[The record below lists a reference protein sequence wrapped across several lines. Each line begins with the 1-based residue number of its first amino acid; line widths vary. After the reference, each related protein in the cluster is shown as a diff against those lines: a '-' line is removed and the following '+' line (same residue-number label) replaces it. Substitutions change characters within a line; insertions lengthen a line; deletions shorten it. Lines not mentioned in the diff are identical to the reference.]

1 MGTMGRVLERPT
13 VVPGILGKLTTLIL
27 FGDMATALLF
37 TSQRVTPDKL
47 VGTGYQFR
55 HADLELAL
63 RHVLGRQTG

>member
-1 MGTMGRVLERPT
+1 MK
-13 VVPGILGKLTTLIL
+13 KLTTLIL